1 MRFRGGVLERST
13 TLLSGAYSIY
23 NHSMEVY
30 KTLNDK
36 IAAAVKAGRIAVIPT
51 DTIYGI
57 VGSALR
63 PETVEKIYRLRK
75 RNRTKP
81 MIILIGE
88 LKQLSLFGI
97 KLDLETKK
105 KLDCF
110 WPGKTSIILPCPSA
124 KFRYLH
130 RGKRTLAFRLPA
142 LKSLSKFL
150 QKTGPLVAPSANIEG
165 MPPAQNIDEAK
176 KYFGDKVDFYVDQGR
191 RQGKPSALIDLSGKT
206 IKVLR
211 PGPKKTS

>member
-1 MRFRGGVLERST
+1 
-13 TLLSGAYSIY
+13 
-23 NHSMEVY
+23 MEVH

-36 IAAAVKAGRIAVIPT
+36 IAVAVAAGRIAVIPT

-88 LKQLSLFGI
+88 LKQLSFFGI
-97 KLDLETKK
+97 KIDLKTKK
-105 KLDCF
+105 KLDRF
-110 WPGKTSIILPCPSA
+110 WPGKTSIILLCRSP

-130 RGKRTLAFRLPA
+130 RGKHTLAFRLPA

-150 QKTGPLVAPSANIEG
+150 LKTGPLVAPSANIEG
-165 MPPAQNIDEAK
+165 MPPARNISEAK
-176 KYFGDKVDFYVDQGR
+176 RYFGTKVDLYVDQGP
-191 RQGKPSALIDLSGKT
+191 RQGEPSALIDLSGKT

-211 PGPKKTS
+211 PGSMRTS